1 MDKSLWQLYGNPADS
16 FIKDTHIVILLL
28 HIFIIII
35 IIIIINSIAVVVVVD
50 NSAFIN
56 YLILPT

>member
-35 IIIIINSIAVVVVVD
+35 IINSIAVVVVVD